1 MKTKIKLLPLILLFG
16 VALISFSC
24 RNSNNQYD
32 ASGTFEADEVLVSS
46 EMGGKILQLNLTE
59 GQKVASGE
67 RVGFVDTTQLYLK
80 KIQLQI
86 AKQALNSRKLDVNKQ
101 VAALKEQI
109 ATAQHEKKRVEKL
122 LQANVANTKQLDDI
136 NAQIATLEKQLDAQT
151 TSMETANE
159 SLTQEERG
167 IDIQIAQIEDQLK
180 KCIITVP
187 RNGTVLGKYA
197 EMGEVAVPGRV
208 LFKVADIDSMTLKA
222 YVTSSQLTKLAIG
235 QKVSVFADFGEKDQ
249 KEYSGTIVWIAAK
262 SEFTPKTIQ
271 TQDERANLVYA
282 VKIRVVNDGLL
293 KIGMYGSVKF

>member
-109 ATAQHEKKRVEKL
+109 ATAQHEKKESRNCFRPMSPIQNNWTILTPKL
-122 LQANVANTKQLDDI
+122 L
-136 NAQIATLEKQLDAQT
+136 
-151 TSMETANE
+151 
-159 SLTQEERG
+159 
-167 IDIQIAQIEDQLK
+167 
-180 KCIITVP
+180 
-187 RNGTVLGKYA
+187 
-197 EMGEVAVPGRV
+197 
-208 LFKVADIDSMTLKA
+208 
-222 YVTSSQLTKLAIG
+222 
-235 QKVSVFADFGEKDQ
+235 
-249 KEYSGTIVWIAAK
+249 
-262 SEFTPKTIQ
+262 
-271 TQDERANLVYA
+271 
-282 VKIRVVNDGLL
+282 LL
-293 KIGMYGSVKF
+293 KNN